1 MLDLQHNVVNILY
14 VIKGAIENCLGRAEE
29 GDFKTA
35 EQALLQTTSTLKRI
49 YAQVEKALAITKRIS
64 LAMKAQRN
72 SEDPVPEVS
81 VKETWREAVRILK
94 NQYPFG
100 NLEIIEHIPDEYP
113 LIKCDQHDLLEIF
126 YTLLQNAVQAMGV
139 PKPGE
144 ARKLI
149 IRANLQFLAGENPM
163 AVIAV
168 SDTGPGIPEEVLSR
182 IFEPFF
188 TTKSPEEGNGL
199 GLCLVKSLAK
209 RNAGSVCASSFK
221 GCGTTITLSFQAARP
236 SIKEGDVRLA
246 VVA

>member
-14 VIKGAIENCLGRAEE
+14 VIKGAIENCLGRAQE
-29 GDFKTA
+29 GDFETA
-35 EQALLQTTSTLKRI
+35 DQALIQTTSTLKRI
-49 YAQVEKALAITKRIS
+49 YGQVEKALLITKRIS

-81 VKETWREAVRILK
+81 VKDTWREAAGILK

-100 NLEIIEHIPDEYP
+100 NLEVIEHIPDEYP
-113 LIKCDQHDLLEIF
+113 LIKCDPHDLLEIF
-126 YTLLQNAVQAMGV
+126 YTLAQNAVQAMGV
-139 PKPGE
+139 PGPSNV
-144 ARKLI
+144 RRLI
-149 IRANLQFLAGENPM
+149 IRANLQFLAGDNPF
-163 AVIAV
+163 AVITL
-168 SDTGPGIPEEVLSR
+168 SDTGPGIPEEVLGR

-209 RNAGSVCASSFK
+209 RNAGSVSASSFK
-221 GCGTTITLSFQAARP
+221 GCGTTITLSFQSARP
-236 SIKEGDVRLA
+236 SIKEGEARLA